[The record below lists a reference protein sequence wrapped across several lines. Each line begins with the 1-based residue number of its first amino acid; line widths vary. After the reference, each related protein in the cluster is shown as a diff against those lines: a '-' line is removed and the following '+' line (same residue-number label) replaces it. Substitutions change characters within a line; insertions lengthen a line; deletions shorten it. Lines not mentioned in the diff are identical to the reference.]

1 MAHCLIITGGS
12 IDLDAAFAYLKD
24 IKYDYLIAAD
34 HGMDACRALKLIPNL
49 IMGDFD
55 SASNVEHFRKIEGIK
70 WEKFPSHKNE
80 TDTELA
86 LRKAVE
92 LGNDEITILGAFG
105 TRMDHTLANIYL
117 LDQAKDAKCVLVDGH
132 NRVRMI
138 QKEETFL
145 KSEGFGKYI
154 SFLPFAGE
162 VTHLYLQ
169 GFAYELEDFYL
180 PASCIRGI
188 SNEYDKEIA
197 KVWFDTGKLLCIESV
212 D

>member
-34 HGMDACRALKLIPNL
+34 HGMDACRALKLIPSL

-55 SASNVEHFRKIEGIK
+55 SASNVEYFRKIEGIK

-105 TRMDHTLANIYL
+105 TRMDHTLSNIYL

-132 NRVRMI
+132 NRVRMV

-154 SFLPFAGE
+154 SFLPFAGA

-188 SNEYDKEIA
+188 SNEYDKETA

>member
-1 MAHCLIITGGS
+1 MTHCLIITGGS
-12 IDLDAAFAYLKD
+12 IDINAASDYLKT
-24 IKYDYLIAAD
+24 ITYDYLIAAD
-34 HGMDACRALKLIPNL
+34 HGMDACKKLNLIPNL

-55 SASNVEHFRKIEGIK
+55 SASNLDYFKKIKSIK
-70 WEKFPSHKNE
+70 WEQFPSHKNE
-80 TDTELA
+80 TDTQLA
-86 LRKAVE
+86 LEKA
-92 LGNDEITILGAFG
+92 LTLQSKEITILGAFG

-117 LDQAKDAKCVLVDGH
+117 LDQAKDIKCILVDGH

-145 KSEGFGKYI
+145 KSEKFGKYI
-154 SFLPFAGE
+154 SFLPFAGD

-180 PASCIRGI
+180 EAGCIRGI
-188 SNEYDKEIA
+188 SNEYDKDIA
-197 KVWFDTGKLLCIESV
+197 KVWFSTGKLLCIESV